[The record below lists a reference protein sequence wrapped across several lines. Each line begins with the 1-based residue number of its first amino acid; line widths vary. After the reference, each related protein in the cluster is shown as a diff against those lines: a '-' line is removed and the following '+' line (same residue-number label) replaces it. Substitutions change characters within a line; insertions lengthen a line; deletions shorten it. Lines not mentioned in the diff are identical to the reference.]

1 MLDDINEQLGFLVI
15 FFFFSYFQVQREIT
29 KKKKKTSNTGILSRS
44 YDSIPCAVYM
54 IAFQVESRLGLK
66 CFHEIRTLENSLF
79 GQEVFISAL

>member
-29 KKKKKTSNTGILSRS
+29 KKKKTSNTGILSRS